1 MKTKFSPIL
10 KVRKLEIEK
19 IENQLLSYKNQ
30 KRKAKSELSNLMD
43 DLKKMEIAKKG
54 SITELKR
61 SFFLISSLQNSIAQQ
76 KEYINL
82 LDNQIKSTQKLLQK
96 ATIEYEKIK
105 YLHDIEVKKVLEK
118 IKKMEIKEL
127 DEVASQLFVTRK
139 KR

>member
-127 DEVASQLFVTRK
+127 DEVASQLFGTRK

>member
-30 KRKAKSELSNLMD
+30 KRRAKSKLSNLMD

-61 SFFLISSLQNSIAQQ
+61 SFFLISSLQNSIAQK

-118 IKKMEIKEL
+118 IKKIEIKEL
-127 DEVASQLFVTRK
+127 DEVASQLFGTRK